1 MRAGLLPDSVVAHRR
16 RVSHVDVD
24 VTRLEGEPGEAGAV
38 EAEGARWGGKPG
50 KMYVHQKH
58 DTAHKHTKNVSLY

>member
-1 MRAGLLPDSVVAHRR
+1 MRAGPLPDSVAAHRR

-38 EAEGARWGGKPG
+38 EAEGASWGGGKPG

-58 DTAHKHTKNVSLY
+58 DTA